1 MVKASK
7 KTHVVLK
14 RAHLRLKALEK
25 QNGLSWFLMP
35 GFAILDLKATLM
47 GQCYLT
53 KQIKGKL

>member
-14 RAHLRLKALEK
+14 RAHLRFKALEK
-25 QNGLSWFLMP
+25 RNGPWFLMP